1 MNSLKMTY
9 GRLAPYF
16 LYRGEIL
23 VDKDIFFTP
32 EGLEKIENEIEY
44 LKTVRRKEV
53 AERIKVALGYGDLS
67 ENSEYDEAKNEQA
80 YVEERIAKLEMMA
93 RNAKVIDEK
102 DLNHDMVNV
111 GSTVIVKDVSSGEED
126 EYTIVGSAEADP
138 LEGKISNESPVGS
151 GLIGLKVGDITEI
164 EVPDGIIKY
173 EVCAISF

>member
-1 MNSLKMTY
+1 M
-9 GRLAPYF
+9 
-16 LYRGEIL
+16 E
-23 VDKDIFFTP
+23 KDIFFTP

-53 AERIKVALGYGDLS
+53 SERIKVALGYGDLS

-80 YVEERIAKLEMMA
+80 QVEERIAKLEMMV
-93 RNAKVIDEK
+93 RNAKIIDEK
-102 DLNHDMVNV
+102 DLNTDVVNI
-111 GSTVIVKDVSSGEED
+111 GSNVKVRELDTMEED

-151 GLIGLKVGDITEI
+151 KLIGNRVGDVVEV

-173 EVCAISF
+173 EICEITI

>member
-1 MNSLKMTY
+1 M
-9 GRLAPYF
+9 A
-16 LYRGEIL
+16 
-23 VDKDIFFTP
+23 KDIFFTP

-53 AERIKVALGYGDLS
+53 SERIKVALGYGDLS

-80 YVEERIAKLEMMA
+80 QVEERIAKLEMMV
-93 RNAKVIDEK
+93 RNAKIIDEK
-102 DLNHDMVNV
+102 DLNTDVVNV
-111 GSTVIVKDVSSGEED
+111 GSSVKVRELETMEED

-151 GLIGLKVGDITEI
+151 KLLGNRVGDVVEV

-173 EVCAISF
+173 EICGITI

>member
-1 MNSLKMTY
+1 M
-9 GRLAPYF
+9 
-16 LYRGEIL
+16 E
-23 VDKDIFFTP
+23 KDIFFTP

-53 AERIKVALGYGDLS
+53 SERIKVALGYGDLS

-80 YVEERIAKLEMMA
+80 QVEERIAKLEMMV
-93 RNAKVIDEK
+93 RNAKIIDEK
-102 DLNHDMVNV
+102 DLNTDFVNI
-111 GSTVIVKDVSSGEED
+111 GSNVKVRELDTMEED

-151 GLIGLKVGDITEI
+151 KLIGNRVGDVVEV

-173 EVCAISF
+173 EICGITI

>member
-1 MNSLKMTY
+1 MK
-9 GRLAPYF
+9 
-16 LYRGEIL
+16 
-23 VDKDIFFTP
+23 KDIFFTP

-53 AERIKVALGYGDLS
+53 SERIKVALGYGDLS

-80 YVEERIAKLEMMA
+80 QVEERIAKLEMMV
-93 RNAKVIDEK
+93 RNAKIIDEK
-102 DLNHDMVNV
+102 DLNTDVVNI
-111 GSTVIVKDVSSGEED
+111 GSNVKVRELETMEED

-151 GLIGLKVGDITEI
+151 RLIGNRVGDVVEV

-173 EVCAISF
+173 EICGITI

>member
-1 MNSLKMTY
+1 M
-9 GRLAPYF
+9 
-16 LYRGEIL
+16 
-23 VDKDIFFTP
+23 DKDIFFTP

-111 GSTVIVKDVSSGEED
+111 GSTVVVKDLDSGDED

-138 LEGKISNESPVGS
+138 LSGKISNESPVGA

-164 EVPDGIIKY
+164 ESPDGIIKY
-173 EVCAISF
+173 TVCAISF

>member
-1 MNSLKMTY
+1 M
-9 GRLAPYF
+9 
-16 LYRGEIL
+16 E
-23 VDKDIFFTP
+23 KDIFFTP

-53 AERIKVALGYGDLS
+53 SERIKVALGYGDLS

-80 YVEERIAKLEMMA
+80 QVEERIAKLEMMV
-93 RNAKVIDEK
+93 RNAKIIDEK
-102 DLNHDMVNV
+102 DLNTDVVNI
-111 GSTVIVKDVSSGEED
+111 GSNVKVRELDTMEED

-151 GLIGLKVGDITEI
+151 KLLGNRIGDVVEV

-173 EVCAISF
+173 EICGITI

>member
-1 MNSLKMTY
+1 M
-9 GRLAPYF
+9 
-16 LYRGEIL
+16 
-23 VDKDIFFTP
+23 DKDIFFTP

-53 AERIKVALGYGDLS
+53 SERIKVALGYGDLS

-80 YVEERIAKLEMMA
+80 QVEERIAKLEMMV
-93 RNAKVIDEK
+93 RNAKIIDEK
-102 DLNHDMVNV
+102 DLNTDVVNI
-111 GSTVIVKDVSSGEED
+111 GSNVKVRELETMEED

-151 GLIGLKVGDITEI
+151 RLIGNRVGDVVEV

-173 EVCAISF
+173 EICGITI

>member
-1 MNSLKMTY
+1 M
-9 GRLAPYF
+9 A
-16 LYRGEIL
+16 
-23 VDKDIFFTP
+23 KDIFFTP

-53 AERIKVALGYGDLS
+53 SERIKVALGYGDLS

-80 YVEERIAKLEMMA
+80 QVEERIAKLEMMV
-93 RNAKVIDEK
+93 RNAKIIDEK
-102 DLNHDMVNV
+102 DLNTDVVNI
-111 GSTVIVKDVSSGEED
+111 GSNVKVRELETMEED

-151 GLIGLKVGDITEI
+151 RLIGNRVGDVVEV

-173 EVCAISF
+173 EICGITI

>member
-1 MNSLKMTY
+1 M
-9 GRLAPYF
+9 
-16 LYRGEIL
+16 E
-23 VDKDIFFTP
+23 KDIFFTP

-53 AERIKVALGYGDLS
+53 SERIKVALGYGDLS

-80 YVEERIAKLEMMA
+80 QVEERIAKLEMMV
-93 RNAKVIDEK
+93 RNAKIIDEK
-102 DLNHDMVNV
+102 DLNTDVVNI
-111 GSTVIVKDVSSGEED
+111 GSNVKVRELETMEED

-151 GLIGLKVGDITEI
+151 RLLGNRVGDVVEV

-173 EVCAISF
+173 EICGITI

>member
-1 MNSLKMTY
+1 
-9 GRLAPYF
+9 
-16 LYRGEIL
+16 

-102 DLNHDMVNV
+102 DLNNDMVNV
-111 GSTVIVKDVSSGEED
+111 GSTVVVKDLDSGDED

-138 LEGKISNESPVGS
+138 LSGKISNESPVGA

-164 EVPDGIIKY
+164 EIPDGIIKY
-173 EVCAISF
+173 KVCAISF

>member
-1 MNSLKMTY
+1 MKGGL
-9 GRLAPYF
+9 RLIFYIIE
-16 LYRGEIL
+16 GERIL
-23 VDKDIFFTP
+23 EKDIFFTP

-53 AERIKVALGYGDLS
+53 SERIKVALGYGDLS

-80 YVEERIAKLEMMA
+80 QVEERIAKLEMMV
-93 RNAKVIDEK
+93 RNAKIIDEK
-102 DLNHDMVNV
+102 DLNTDVVNI
-111 GSTVIVKDVSSGEED
+111 GSNVKVRELETMEED

-151 GLIGLKVGDITEI
+151 RLIGNRVGDVVEV

-173 EVCAISF
+173 EICGITI

>member
-1 MNSLKMTY
+1 M
-9 GRLAPYF
+9 
-16 LYRGEIL
+16 E
-23 VDKDIFFTP
+23 KDIFFTP

-53 AERIKVALGYGDLS
+53 SERIKVALGYGDLS

-80 YVEERIAKLEMMA
+80 QVEERIAKLEMMV
-93 RNAKVIDEK
+93 RNAKIIDEK
-102 DLNHDMVNV
+102 DLNTDVVNV
-111 GSTVIVKDVSSGEED
+111 GSSVKVRELETMEED

-151 GLIGLKVGDITEI
+151 KLLGNRVGDVVEV

-173 EVCAISF
+173 EICGITI

>member
-1 MNSLKMTY
+1 M
-9 GRLAPYF
+9 
-16 LYRGEIL
+16 E
-23 VDKDIFFTP
+23 KDIFFTP

-53 AERIKVALGYGDLS
+53 SERIKVALGYGDLS

-80 YVEERIAKLEMMA
+80 QVEERIAKLEMMV
-93 RNAKVIDEK
+93 RNAKIIDEK
-102 DLNHDMVNV
+102 DLNTDVVNI
-111 GSTVIVKDVSSGEED
+111 GSSVKVRELETMEED

-151 GLIGLKVGDITEI
+151 RLIGNRIGDVVEV

-173 EVCAISF
+173 EICGITI

>member
-1 MNSLKMTY
+1 MCI
-9 GRLAPYF
+9 RD
-16 LYRGEIL
+16 R
-23 VDKDIFFTP
+23 
-32 EGLEKIENEIEY
+32 
-44 LKTVRRKEV
+44 
-53 AERIKVALGYGDLS
+53 
-67 ENSEYDEAKNEQA
+67 A

-102 DLNHDMVNV
+102 ELNHDMVNV

>member
-1 MNSLKMTY
+1 M
-9 GRLAPYF
+9 
-16 LYRGEIL
+16 E
-23 VDKDIFFTP
+23 KDIFFTP

-53 AERIKVALGYGDLS
+53 SERIKVALGYGDLS

-80 YVEERIAKLEMMA
+80 QVEERIAKLEMMV
-93 RNAKVIDEK
+93 RNAKIIDEK
-102 DLNHDMVNV
+102 DLNTDVVNI
-111 GSTVIVKDVSSGEED
+111 GSSVKVRELETMEED

-151 GLIGLKVGDITEI
+151 KLLGNRIGDVVEV

-173 EVCAISF
+173 EICGITI

>member
-1 MNSLKMTY
+1 M
-9 GRLAPYF
+9 
-16 LYRGEIL
+16 E
-23 VDKDIFFTP
+23 KDIFFTQ

-53 AERIKVALGYGDLS
+53 SERIKVALGYGDLS

-80 YVEERIAKLEMMA
+80 QVEERIAKLEMML
-93 RNAKVIDEK
+93 RNAKIIDEK
-102 DLNHDMVNV
+102 DLNTDVVNI
-111 GSTVIVKDVSSGEED
+111 GSSVKVRELDTMEED

-151 GLIGLKVGDITEI
+151 RLIGNRIGDVVEV

-173 EVCAISF
+173 EICGITI

>member
-1 MNSLKMTY
+1 M
-9 GRLAPYF
+9 
-16 LYRGEIL
+16 
-23 VDKDIFFTP
+23 DKDIFFTP

-67 ENSEYDEAKNEQA
+67 ENSEYDEAKNELA

-111 GSTVIVKDVSSGEED
+111 GSTVVVKDLDSGDED

-138 LEGKISNESPVGS
+138 LSGKISNESPVGA

-164 EVPDGIIKY
+164 EIPDGIIKY
-173 EVCAISF
+173 KVCAISF